1 MSGPRHCT
9 PPPGRQIFV
18 ARAPLPYWTP
28 DPPHWQAE
36 VVLLTSPRRCM
47 VSGRRCYPLALR
59 LTNML
64 DVGRSVIL
72 DLTVVAALIDSGMTI
87 LEAGLGVVDEPDLD
101 D

>member
-9 PPPGRQIFV
+9 PRPGRQILV
-18 ARAPLPYWTP
+18 ARAPLPCWP
-28 DPPHWQAE
+28 ADPPHWQAE

-47 VSGRRCYPLALR
+47 VSGRHCYPLALR
-59 LTNML
+59 LTNVL

-72 DLTVVAALIDSGMTI
+72 DLTVVAALVDSGMTI
-87 LEAGLGVVDEPDLD
+87 LESGLGVVDEPDPD

>member
-1 MSGPRHCT
+1 M
-9 PPPGRQIFV
+9 
-18 ARAPLPYWTP
+18 
-28 DPPHWQAE
+28 
-36 VVLLTSPRRCM
+36 LLTSPRRCM

>member
-9 PPPGRQIFV
+9 PPPGRQILV
-18 ARAPLPYWTP
+18 ARAPLPCWTP
-28 DPPHWQAE
+28 DPPHWRAE

-59 LTNML
+59 LTNAL
-64 DVGRSVIL
+64 DAGRSVIL
-72 DLTVVAALIDSGMTI
+72 DLTVVAALVDSGMTI
-87 LEAGLGVVDEPDLD
+87 LEAGLGVVDEPDPD